1 MSVTAEVI
9 FLVMNVL
16 PLAIA
21 APGFGWMSVVG
32 RISLFLGGF
41 ESFVSLVELLWR
53 MGVKRMATVS
63 LGDRVERAREE
74 EDIDLVAP
82 LPERRGSVDG
92 RAGRGVRGGGR
103 GRGRRLSAA
112 SVRSAGSA
120 RS

>member
-21 APGFGWMSVVG
+21 APGFWGVSVKG
-32 RISLFLGGF
+32 RISLFLGGV
-41 ESFVSLVELLWR
+41 ESFVSLGELLWR
-53 MGVKRMATVS
+53 LGVKWMAPVS
-63 LGDRVERAREE
+63 LGDRVERRAREE
-74 EDIDLVAP
+74 EEIDLVAP
-82 LPERRGSVDG
+82 LPGRRGSVDG
-92 RAGRGVRGGGR
+92 RGGGR
-103 GRGRRLSAA
+103 GRGRRLSVA